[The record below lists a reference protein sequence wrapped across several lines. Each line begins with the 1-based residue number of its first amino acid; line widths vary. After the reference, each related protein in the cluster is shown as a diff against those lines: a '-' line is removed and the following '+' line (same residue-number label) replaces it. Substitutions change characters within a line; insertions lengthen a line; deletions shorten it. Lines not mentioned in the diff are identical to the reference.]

1 MPPNKGLK
9 RALRR
14 RNLTPA
20 DVSRIVS
27 LIESWPET
35 RITWPLLV
43 RHVEGFVG
51 HTWTRQALER
61 HEVIKAAYQ
70 AARNGGR
77 GAAVRRGSGGATE
90 EVLLRRI
97 EALQGEIE
105 RLKQQIATYQERF
118 TRHEYN
124 AHARGISPAELGMPL
139 PPIDRG
145 RTDA

>member
-1 MPPNKGLK
+1 MPPSKGSR
-9 RALRR
+9 RAPER

-51 HTWTRQALER
+51 HAWTRQALER
-61 HEVIKAAYQ
+61 HEAIKAAYQ
-70 AARNGGR
+70 AARDGR
-77 GAAVRRGSGGATE
+77 RGTAVRRGSGGATE
-90 EVLLRRI
+90 EVLLRRV
-97 EALQGEIE
+97 ESLQGEID

-118 TRHEYN
+118 VRYEYN
-124 AHARGISPAELGMPL
+124 AHSRGISPAELGMPL
-139 PPIDRG
+139 SSIDRG
-145 RTDA
+145 RTDT

>member
-1 MPPNKGLK
+1 MAPSRGRK
-9 RALRR
+9 RAPGR

-43 RHVEGFVG
+43 RHVEGLVG
-51 HTWTRQALER
+51 HAWTRQALER
-61 HEVIKAAYQ
+61 HGSIKAAYH
-70 AARNGGR
+70 AARDGRR

-90 EVLLRRI
+90 EVLLRRV

-118 TRHEYN
+118 ARHEYN
-124 AHARGISPAELGMPL
+124 AHARGISPAALGMPL

-145 RTDA
+145 RTDV